1 MTGGLDTGERAALEE
16 LRDVVRFDAQE
27 LCDLT
32 DSKPEAL
39 LSPSHDNVISV
50 PKWGRRY
57 SGDGGQRRSLTPA
70 KPRAGS
76 AVTATVEIFASG
88 VSSATYDVEMQR
100 PCRDNAARRHA
111 DRATRESEVSLSP
124 TPLREGKDAQRKRF
138 RGSGHTSGPRTRSG

>member
-1 MTGGLDTGERAALEE
+1 MTGGLDTCERPALEE

-76 AVTATVEIFASG
+76 AVTATVEIFASVG
-88 VSSATYDVEMQR
+88 SPPR
-100 PCRDNAARRHA
+100 PAALNAAAVSGQRRSQARRSRDPGKRSVSIAHTA
-111 DRATRESEVSLSP
+111 PRRE
-124 TPLREGKDAQRKRF
+124 R
-138 RGSGHTSGPRTRSG
+138 RSAEAFQGVRSH